1 MLIAFN
7 FFLLLFSGMFCVS
20 VYHVF
25 ANQKNKVLILN
36 KPNGHHEIG
45 LMDMFENVKYYLYT
59 GEHYVDR
66 LSFKKVEAR
75 KQKQL
80 EVYYQRYKNV

>member
-20 VYHVF
+20 VYHVL
-25 ANQKNKVLILN
+25 ANRKNRVLILN

-45 LMDMFENVKYYLYT
+45 LMDMFGNVKFYVYDGNNYFERLTFRKVKPNLKKKLQYLYQR
-59 GEHYVDR
+59 E
-66 LSFKKVEAR
+66 
-75 KQKQL
+75 QK
-80 EVYYQRYKNV
+80 